1 MQRSCS
7 VYHRSLTDGNMACYF
22 NGNRAHKFQPA
33 ASRFSPL
40 DLIVASMG
48 GCPLMRFPPSQ
59 RISAC
64 APRGSTS
71 SLTSCMALALAP
83 AAVAALWGFAV
94 LSASRALPFGVRG
107 EVCFLLVQGRGADS
121 ICSSCRPVPTG
132 LCRGAACSSGA
143 DLLPRAVVSK
153 CHFQLC
159 HRQPFPAS

>member
-33 ASRFSPL
+33 ASRFSPP

-64 APRGSTS
+64 AFRGPAS
-71 SLTSCMALALAP
+71 SLTSCIALALAP
-83 AAVAALWGFAV
+83 AAVAALRGFAV
-94 LSASRALPFGVRG
+94 LSASCALPFGIQ
-107 EVCFLLVQGRGADS
+107 EVCFLLVQGGADS
-121 ICSSCRPVPTG
+121 ICSLCRPVPTG
-132 LCRGAACSSGA
+132 LCHGAACSSGA